1 MKSRREES
9 VWKRFKRRIRSSRAA
24 AFLEFAMVAPLLV
37 MVISAM
43 IEFTQLWDAKIMANH
58 TAWTI
63 GRIATVRGTQA
74 QNWRIS
80 SALPSGIPV
89 VSDFND
95 MRALST
101 VLMMSTCTMG
111 SWGTFSQDASDFLK
125 KLIQGPID
133 ALKKAI
139 ADMIAG
145 KLKELIG
152 KFILPDIASGIL
164 DGLLKLIND
173 AISRVLDALMQPIAR
188 LIESLCQTIF
198 GPIDKWLLYDSPRQ
212 VRQII
217 GAGRRW
223 VKFDGIVKLDN
234 GGGTPWEFT
243 KKPQG
248 FMAPNDTSL
257 SYPRCLDNK
266 SEFDDESGFVT
277 KDSGWPANSQSE
289 RMIRV
294 TVNWPFERTW
304 LFPVVSG
311 HVRKGETVDAVRAVG
326 HSLVFPQPG
335 IELKHLLSEGA
346 AKYDEGANTNKYADI
361 ISQLQNEIQG
371 FMKLVAFGMDYR
383 RIAETVC
390 AYDSCS
396 AINRSY
402 KAIGHGGERNNDGLV
417 FWMGRAPRDPKNYY
431 QWDEGQYKKWDYL
444 KSWDTLTVDDGTHH
458 HETDLFSMFG
468 VERPLH
474 KHLNSAEW
482 RHGRDWFYWGPW
494 NICPDV
500 HQRYRRE
507 LGWAK
512 DAIQPSVYFW
522 LLGDDRPS
530 YGGAGY
536 CFGWCLCSPQDTGW
550 GTLWFPTLPQYERAV
565 RRVQSEVPELA
576 AISPVEY
583 FRFGRYFDSAP
594 FRRKLEDW
602 ITVYRPDDAAGM
614 ITREKA
620 MAKNIEI
627 CSMMVPHIKEFLR
640 KEAEELRRQVSG
652 EVQDGV
658 DGKLDWGVDEEMILK
673 DPTKAEQIIRQKFDN
688 MKRESFEV
696 LRQID
701 DQIKTLSQVD
711 DETHRV
717 VNEVCLERHSELLR
731 FGGAIGLVP
740 NIYPES
746 YDKETLLARLRN
758 AGSPYAQYK
767 YLDGLVRL
775 EQAMTSLTNAVETSR
790 QLEIKYG
797 TIFQLGEAKREG
809 HKKIDDIDPGGSK
822 EEPVDPLEPPPSS
835 GEPGCDD
842 DRAGDKWKYDDSK
855 KQWVIE

>member
-1 MKSRREES
+1 MMSRREES

-152 KFILPDIASGIL
+152 KIKIPGVDGGIL
-164 DGLLKLIND
+164 EELLKMIND
-173 AISRVLDALMQPIAR
+173 AISSIIDALMQPIAR
-188 LIESLCQTIF
+188 LIETLCQTIF

-223 VKFDGIVKLDN
+223 AKFDGIVKLDN

-326 HSLVFPQPG
+326 HSLVFPQPA

-346 AKYDEGANTNKYADI
+346 AQYDEGSNTNKYADI

-396 AINRSY
+396 RFNHSY

-417 FWMGRAPRDPKNYY
+417 FWMGRAPRDTKSHS
-431 QWDEGQYKKWDYL
+431 QWQDSKYKKWDYL
-444 KSWDTLTVDDGTHH
+444 RSWDALTDGAG
-458 HETDLFSMFG
+458 ETDLFKALG
-468 VERPLH
+468 IERKLH
-474 KHLNSAEW
+474 KRLNSADW

-507 LGWAK
+507 FGWAK
-512 DAIQPSVYFW
+512 DAVQPSGSFW
-522 LLGDDRPS
+522 LIDPPI
-530 YGGAGY
+530 YGADGY
-536 CFGWCLCSPQDTGW
+536 RFGECLCSPSDTGW
-550 GTLWFPTLPQYERAV
+550 SSYASLREYQRAV
-565 RRVQSEVPELA
+565 ARLQAEVPAFAGVTAML
-576 AISPVEY
+576 Y
-583 FRFGRYFDSAP
+583 WDYQTTFFGKAP

-602 ITVYRPDDAAGM
+602 ITVYRSGDAEQLIA
-614 ITREKA
+614 REKA
-620 MAKNIEI
+620 MAKNIAI
-627 CSMMVPHIKEFLR
+627 GSMMVPHIKEFLR

-658 DGKLDWGVDEEMILK
+658 DGKLDWGVDEETILK
-673 DPTKAEQIIRQKFDN
+673 DPTKAEQIIRQKFEN
-688 MKRESFEV
+688 MKKESFEV
-696 LRQID
+696 LKQID
-701 DQIKTLSQVD
+701 DQIKKLSEVD
-711 DETHRV
+711 DQTHQV
-717 VNEVCLERHSELLR
+717 LNTVCRERSAELSR
-731 FGGAIGLVP
+731 FCGAIGLAP
-740 NIYPES
+740 KMHPES
-746 YDKETLLARLRN
+746 YDKNEIQTRLRN
-758 AGSPYAQYK
+758 VGSPYSTSG
-767 YLDGLVRL
+767 YLEGLVQL

-809 HKKIDDIDPGGSK
+809 HKHIDDIDPGGSK

-842 DRAGDKWKYDDSK
+842 DWAGDKWRYDDVGK
-855 KQWVIE
+855 RWVVE